1 MPTVVSRGP
10 PIKARLQAVLV
21 KDSNVDALPGAN
33 ARANI
38 VMNVATS
45 TQEPIM
51 TPRIPDNIW
60 SLIAIMGGN
69 AIPPRDPNDDDEDEE
84 EEEDEDED
92 GDDDPAVVREPD
104 E

>member
-1 MPTVVSRGP
+1 MQA
-10 PIKARLQAVLV
+10 ARL
-21 KDSNVDALPGAN
+21 KDSNADALPGAN

-51 TPRIPDNIW
+51 TARIPDNIW
-60 SLIAIMGGN
+60 SLVTIMGRN
-69 AIPPRDPNDDDEDEE
+69 AIPPRDPDDDDDDDEDD
-84 EEEDEDED
+84 EEDEDGE
-92 GDDDPAVVREPD
+92 DDPAVVREPD

>member
-1 MPTVVSRGP
+1 MRTVVSRGA
-10 PIKARLQAVLV
+10 PIKARQQAVLV
-21 KDSNVDALPGAN
+21 KDSNADALPGAN

-60 SLIAIMGGN
+60 SPVTIIGGN
-69 AIPPRDPNDDDEDEE
+69 AIPPRDPNDDDDEDEDD
-84 EEEDEDED
+84 EEDEDGE
-92 GDDDPAVVREPD
+92 DDPAVVREPD

>member
-1 MPTVVSRGP
+1 MVSRGA
-10 PIKARLQAVLV
+10 PIKARLQALLV
-21 KDSNVDALPGAN
+21 KDSNADALPGAN

-60 SLIAIMGGN
+60 SLVTIIGGN
-69 AIPPRDPNDDDEDEE
+69 AIPPRDPNDDDDEDED
-84 EEEDEDED
+84 EEEDED
-92 GDDDPAVVREPD
+92 GDEDPAVVREPD

>member
-1 MPTVVSRGP
+1 MQTVVSRGAA
-10 PIKARLQAVLV
+10 INARLQAVLV
-21 KDSNVDALPGAN
+21 KDSNADALPGAN

-51 TPRIPDNIW
+51 TPRIPDSIW
-60 SLIAIMGGN
+60 SLVTIIGGN
-69 AIPPRDPNDDDEDEE
+69 AIPPRDPNDDDDDDNEDEE
-84 EEEDEDED
+84 EDED

>member
-1 MPTVVSRGP
+1 M
-10 PIKARLQAVLV
+10 QAVLV

-60 SLIAIMGGN
+60 SLIAIMGGT

-84 EEEDEDED
+84 EEEDED